1 MRQTIT
7 PPQLPAV
14 VKNYLKLSEQNNKS
28 VSIAPGVVID
38 ESAGAVTIGAGS
50 KICHGAVIQGPVVIG
65 ADCIIG
71 NYAFIR
77 PGCLIGNQVR
87 IGYGTEI
94 KNAVLES
101 TTTIGPQCF
110 ISDSVIGKGAYLGAQ
125 VRPSNH
131 RLDGKTVH
139 VRLDDEDIDTGCE
152 KLGCYIGPGARLGVQ
167 VIILPGRYIAA
178 ESTIGPRITIEQNL
192 PKGKYILKQEIS
204 CLVGEE

>member
-1 MRQTIT
+1 MAPKSKTQYWNRR
-7 PPQLPAV
+7 PP
-14 VKNYLKLSEQNNKS
+14 S
-28 VSIAPGVVID
+28 VP
-38 ESAGAVTIGAGS
+38 
-50 KICHGAVIQGPVVIG
+50 
-65 ADCIIG
+65 
-71 NYAFIR
+71 N
-77 PGCLIGNQVR
+77 
-87 IGYGTEI
+87 
-94 KNAVLES
+94 VLFL
-101 TTTIGPQCF
+101 TRLLA
-110 ISDSVIGKGAYLGAQ
+110 KAQ
-125 VRPSNH
+125 VRTSNH